1 MVFERSLPSTP
12 LSRAPSSRRA
22 RKPAPRNRVYYETR
36 ILLLALGAGLPGSAI
51 ALLLIWFGGYSLK
64 VELTVTLLVILC
76 WFGFA
81 AAARERVVTTM
92 RTLSNLLAAFHEGD
106 YSMRAIR
113 GTGDDV
119 MQEVAAEINL
129 LGDTLRAQRISAMEA
144 TALLRKVMD
153 EIEVAVLAF
162 DENAKLRLFNHR
174 AQRLLDKS
182 DPALLG
188 RTAEELG
195 LANVL
200 EGDAPRVF
208 DLAAAGSLGR
218 WELRR
223 GEFRLNGTPHQLVVL
238 SDLTRALRDE
248 ERQAW
253 QRLVQVLRHE
263 INNSLA
269 PIHSIADS
277 LRSLMLRDPR
287 PVDWEND
294 LRRGLEVVSNRS
306 EGLNRFMASYSRL
319 TKLPK
324 PTLRPVNVGEWIHRV
339 VKLEPGQPIAVRSGP
354 PVTIQ
359 ADGDQLDQALINLI
373 KNSVEAVRETGG
385 GVRVSWLVL
394 QKPFRH
400 LEILVEDEGAG
411 IMNPENL
418 FVPFFTTKPQGSG
431 LGLMIARQIIDAHMG
446 ALTLDNR
453 SDRPGCVARVRLPV

>member
-1 MVFERSLPSTP
+1 MASELSPFSSASAKRLGKPFRRS
-12 LSRAPSSRRA
+12 
-22 RKPAPRNRVYYETR
+22 RVYYENR

-51 ALLLIWFGGYSLK
+51 ALILIWIGGYSLK
-64 VELTVTLLVILC
+64 VELTVSLVVGLC

-81 AAARERVVTTM
+81 AATRERVITTM

-106 YSMRAIR
+106 YSLRAMR

-119 MQEVAAEINL
+119 MQEVAVEINQ

-144 TALLRKVMD
+144 TSLLRKVMD

-162 DENAKLRLFNHR
+162 DETAKLRLFNHQ

-182 DPALLG
+182 EQALMG
-188 RTAEELG
+188 RSAEELG
-195 LANVL
+195 LADAL
-200 EGDAPRVF
+200 KGDAPRVL
-208 DLAAAGSLGR
+208 DLAIMGVAGR

-223 GEFRLNGTPHQLVVL
+223 GEFRLNGVPHHLVVL

-253 QRLVQVLRHE
+253 RRLVQVLRHE

-269 PIHSIADS
+269 PIHSLADS
-277 LRSLMLRDPR
+277 LRSLVLRDPR
-287 PVDWEND
+287 PSDWEND
-294 LRRGLEVVSNRS
+294 LRQGLEVISNRS

-319 TKLPK
+319 TKTPK
-324 PTLRPVNVGEWIHRV
+324 PKLQTLNVSEWIYRAAR
-339 VKLEPGQPIAVRSGP
+339 LESSQFIAIEPGPTVI
-354 PVTIQ
+354 IQ

-385 GVRVSWLVL
+385 GVRIRWSIM
-394 QKPFRH
+394 QKPFH
-400 LEILVEDEGAG
+400 CLEVCVEDEGSG
-411 IMNPENL
+411 VLNLENL

-431 LGLMIARQIIDAHMG
+431 LGLTIVRQIAEAHNG
-446 ALTLDNR
+446 TITLDNR
-453 SDRPGCVARVRLPV
+453 VDRPGCIARLKLPI